1 MPYTIRKNRHKKT
14 YKVTVTDTGR
24 VVAYATKNPVKLMQ
38 AIEINK
44 HSGGKHSGGKH
55 SGGKRSGGK
64 HSGCK
69 RSGCKRSGCKRSRF
83 RRNTKKIPSIERKF

>member
-55 SGGKRSGGK
+55 SGGKRSG
-64 HSGCK
+64 CK

>member
-38 AIEINK
+38 SIEINK
-44 HSGGKHSGGKH
+44 HSGGKHSGG
-55 SGGKRSGGK
+55 
-64 HSGCK
+64 
-69 RSGCKRSGCKRSRF
+69 KRSRF

>member
-44 HSGGKHSGGKH
+44 HSGGKRSGGKH
-55 SGGKRSGGK
+55 SGGKCSRS
-64 HSGCK
+64 
-69 RSGCKRSGCKRSRF
+69 KRSRI
-83 RRNTKKIPSIERKF
+83 RRTRIKSRL